1 MMQTLRTICLLLIA
15 PLGALSAQS
24 KLDSLRLPTL
34 RDAAHMT
41 DPRAAQLEILA
52 AQSALRLRNI
62 GAELRPALS
71 IESEARYQ
79 SDVARIPVNL
89 PGATI
94 PQPPRH
100 TYDARLVAQQ
110 RLYDPS
116 AVPRRAVEH
125 AQIAESQARV
135 RAVLYSINESVNIA
149 FFTALRSQAQAAE
162 LQTTV
167 TDLEAQ
173 LSVAEARVK
182 AGTALPSETN
192 TIRAEL
198 LRRRQAVAEQTAVRH
213 AAIAVL
219 AELTGRQIDSA
230 TPLAAPDLAAKV
242 PNTRVYQGL
251 RNRPE
256 YVQFELSRNV
266 FRRMEQVRAAQD
278 KPRISAF
285 GRAGYGRPGLNPLS
299 DRFDSYWLAGV
310 QLQWTP
316 WNWGTTQ
323 RDRQIIA
330 LQRDLTITEEQTFTN
345 SLRRAFEQ
353 DLVSID
359 RLEAALIQD
368 DEIIAL
374 RENILSETR
383 ARYAEAVITSAE
395 YVDRQTDLLAARLSR
410 ATHGVEL
417 SQARAHLLTTLGIE
431 VR

>member
-1 MMQTLRTICLLLIA
+1 MMRTLRTICLLLIA

-24 KLDSLRLPTL
+24 KLDSLRLPAL
-34 RDAAHMT
+34 RDAAQMT
-41 DPRAAQLEILA
+41 DPRAAQLGILA

-62 GAELRPALS
+62 GAEQRLALS

-94 PQPPRH
+94 PQPPHH

-110 RLYDPS
+110 RIYDPS

-198 LRRRQAVAEQTAVRH
+198 LRRRQAVAE
-213 AAIAVL
+213 
-219 AELTGRQIDSA
+219 
-230 TPLAAPDLAAKV
+230 
-242 PNTRVYQGL
+242 
-251 RNRPE
+251 
-256 YVQFELSRNV
+256 
-266 FRRMEQVRAAQD
+266 
-278 KPRISAF
+278 
-285 GRAGYGRPGLNPLS
+285 
-299 DRFDSYWLAGV
+299 
-310 QLQWTP
+310 
-316 WNWGTTQ
+316 
-323 RDRQIIA
+323 
-330 LQRDLTITEEQTFTN
+330 
-345 SLRRAFEQ
+345 
-353 DLVSID
+353 
-359 RLEAALIQD
+359 
-368 DEIIAL
+368 
-374 RENILSETR
+374 
-383 ARYAEAVITSAE
+383 
-395 YVDRQTDLLAARLSR
+395 
-410 ATHGVEL
+410 
-417 SQARAHLLTTLGIE
+417 
-431 VR
+431 